1 MVTMLNILQTM
12 KLMTFLIAVLSI
24 ISCQNY
30 HYLSE
35 EEMEGMRY
43 ESNNHVYKL
52 NIKIQALAEC
62 NSELTIN
69 LNNTEKYSFPF
80 NSSLDTILSRDWYNE
95 PLYVKVDYDSCVMDT
110 PKVGILLVE

>member
-1 MVTMLNILQTM
+1 MKRVTFI
-12 KLMTFLIAVLSI
+12 FAVLTI
-24 ISCQNY
+24 MGCQNY

-35 EEMEGMRY
+35 EEMEGMRF
-43 ESNNHVYKL
+43 ESNKHVYKL
-52 NIKIQALAEC
+52 MVKIQAIAKC

-80 NSSLDTILSRDWYNE
+80 NSSLDTILSLDWYNE
-95 PLYVKVDYDSCVMDT
+95 PLYVKVDYDSCVNET